1 MSSMRQR
8 HAPDISEQPA
18 AMRVHGWLWW
28 CMLAISVLLLLLW
41 FQRGWIAS
49 DRWPVRWIEINA
61 PEQRVS
67 AEQIRARLRAHL
79 QQGFFSLDLYQM
91 VQQLESL
98 GWVASAQVR
107 RSWPDTINVSI
118 REHRPVAYWNER
130 ELISDH
136 GVVFGADAANVIRE
150 LPRLSGP
157 PQRRD
162 EVLRQWLAWR
172 DQWLQI
178 GMGIASVQLSER
190 GSWLLQLANGTS
202 IALGREALQQ
212 RMQRLL
218 AVWPQLRRSN
228 HFPQYIDMR
237 YSNGLAI
244 RRPPSA
250 DEALRSTAGRARFEQ
265 PTTVDSMPLAAAPDT
280 GQQDTAQ

>member
-1 MSSMRQR
+1 MSRMRQR
-8 HAPDISEQPA
+8 QLADSNAQPP

-28 CMLAISVLLLLLW
+28 GMVAISIMLLLLW

-49 DRWPVRWIEINA
+49 ERWPVRWIEITA

-67 AEQIRARLRAHL
+67 AEQIRARLRDHL
-79 QQGFFSLDLYQM
+79 QRGFFSLDLRHM
-91 VQQLESL
+91 VQQLEALS
-98 GWVASAQVR
+98 WVASARIQ
-107 RSWPDTINVSI
+107 RSWPDTIKVSI

-136 GVVFGADAANVIRE
+136 GVLFAADAANVIRE

-172 DQWLQI
+172 DQLLPI
-178 GMGIASVQLSER
+178 GIGIASVQLSER
-190 GSWLLQLANGTS
+190 GSWLLQLDNGS
-202 IALGREALQQ
+202 QVALGREALAQ

-218 AVWPQLRRSN
+218 AVWPQLRRGGQL
-228 HFPQYIDMR
+228 PQYIDMR

-244 RRPPSA
+244 RKPAVSNAAPASQVQVA
-250 DEALRSTAGRARFEQ
+250 PAGSLQSTAESRLMAQ
-265 PTTVDSMPLAAAPDT
+265 QDT
-280 GQQDTAQ
+280 GQ